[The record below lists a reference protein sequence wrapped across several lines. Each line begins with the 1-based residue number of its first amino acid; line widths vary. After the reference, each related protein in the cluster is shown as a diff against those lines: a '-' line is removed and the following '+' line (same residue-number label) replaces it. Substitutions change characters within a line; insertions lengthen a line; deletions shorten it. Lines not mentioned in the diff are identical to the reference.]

1 MLPRVASAHASF
13 CLGSGGI
20 IGGKRPF
27 RFENKWLLVD
37 SFYEMLDGWRKGYS
51 FKGSSCFFLERDLKA
66 LKEDLM
72 KWNKE
77 SFCNVSL
84 RKSELLAELLMLDC
98 VEENMGLL
106 DSE

>member
-1 MLPRVASAHASF
+1 MLHFVWVVGGLLEVKDPSDLKTSGCWLTVSMKCWMVGGRVIVSREVLVSF
-13 CLGSGGI
+13 LKGI
-20 IGGKRPF
+20 
-27 RFENKWLLVD
+27 
-37 SFYEMLDGWRKGYS
+37 
-51 FKGSSCFFLERDLKA
+51 LKA

>member
-27 RFENKWLLVD
+27 RFENKWLLWMVGGRVIVSREVLV
-37 SFYEMLDGWRKGYS
+37 SFLKGI
-51 FKGSSCFFLERDLKA
+51 LKA